1 VAIFLESCMPATTWK
16 VIDEK
21 NLIRQQQTPFR
32 AAGNS
37 ARGAWSVTG
46 KAYEDGLC
54 AGVDVLAIENG
65 RLALNV
71 IPTRGMGIHRVGIN
85 GDQEVPTIGWKSPVR
100 GPVHP
105 SLVNLGEPS
114 GLGWL
119 DGFDEFFVRC
129 GLESNGAPEFD
140 SKTGRLVYP
149 LHGRIANKPARD
161 VRLSVDPDKQEIS
174 LRGVVEES
182 RFHFLKLRMTT
193 TISTTFGSSSFTVRD
208 EIVNDSTEPA
218 TMQMLYHINFGLPL
232 LDAGSRVVAPVK
244 TLVPRTPR
252 AASAVKTWDS
262 YSAPEPG
269 FEEMVYFFE
278 LNSTDDGSTQAL
290 IKNAHSTRGVSLSFN
305 KKQLPWFSL
314 WKDTAGEADGYV
326 TGLEPGTNFPNP
338 RSFER
343 SKERE
348 VKLAPGQ
355 TQTFEIRVDVHTSA
369 SEIANAEAAVAKI
382 QGGRQPKIFDQPQG
396 DWVAPG

>member
-1 VAIFLESCMPATTWK
+1 MPAATWK
-16 VIDEK
+16 IIDER
-21 NLIRQQQTPFR
+21 NLVRQSTPFR
-32 AAGNS
+32 ASGNS
-37 ARGAWSVTG
+37 PGGAWSVEG
-46 KAYEDGLC
+46 KAYDDGVR
-54 AGVDVLAIENG
+54 AGVDVLAIDNG
-65 RLALNV
+65 SLRLDV
-71 IPTRGMGIHRVGIN
+71 IPTRGMGIHQVVLK
-85 GDQEVPTIGWKSPVR
+85 GDQEVPTIGWKSPVH

-105 SLVNLGEPS
+105 SFVDLGEPS

-149 LHGRIANKPARD
+149 LHGRIANKPASD
-161 VRLSVDPDKQEIS
+161 VQLSVDPDERKIAI
-174 LRGVVEES
+174 RGVVEES

-193 TISTTFGSSSFTVRD
+193 TISTTVGSSSFTVRD
-208 EIVNDSTEPA
+208 EIANASTVPA

-232 LDAGSRVVAPVK
+232 LDAGSRVIAPVK

-269 FEEMVYFFE
+269 FDEMVYFFE
-278 LNSTDDGSTQAL
+278 LNAADDGSTQAL
-290 IKNAHSTRGVSLSFN
+290 IKNAHSTRGVSLAFN
-305 KKQLPWFSL
+305 KKQLPWFTL

-343 SKERE
+343 SKDRE
-348 VKLAPGQ
+348 VKLAPGE
-355 TQTFEIRVDVHTSA
+355 TKGFEIRVDVLTSA
-369 SEIANAEAAVAKI
+369 SEVANAEAAVAKI
-382 QGGRQPKIFDQPQG
+382 QAGRQMKVFDQPQS
-396 DWVAPG
+396 DWCAPS

>member
-1 VAIFLESCMPATTWK
+1 MPATTWK
-16 VIDEK
+16 IIDEK
-21 NLIRQQQTPFR
+21 NLNRSPYGPFK
-32 AAGNS
+32 ASGKHP
-37 ARGAWSVTG
+37 GGEWSLLGT
-46 KAYEDGLC
+46 AYEDGLR
-54 AGVDVLAIENG
+54 AGVDVIALDNG
-65 RLALNV
+65 KLRLDV
-71 IPTRGMGIHRVGIN
+71 VPTRGMGIHKLALK

-105 SLVNLGEPS
+105 AFVDLGEPS

-129 GLESNGAPEFD
+129 GLESNGAPEHD
-140 SKTGRLVYP
+140 AKTGRLTYP

-161 VRLSVDPDKQEIS
+161 VHVTVDPEKQEMSI
-174 LRGVVEES
+174 RGVVEET
-182 RFHFLKLRMTT
+182 RFHFQKLRMTT
-193 TISTTFGSSSFTVRD
+193 TITTKFGSGSFSVRD
-208 EIVNDSTEPA
+208 EIENVANMPA

-269 FEEMVYFFE
+269 FDEMVYFFE
-278 LNSTDDGSTQAL
+278 LNAADDGTTQTL
-290 IKNAHSTRGVSLSFN
+290 LKNAHSTRGVSLVFN
-305 KKQLPWFSL
+305 KKQLPWFTL
-314 WKDTAGEADGYV
+314 WKDTMGEADGYV

-338 RSFER
+338 RSFETTKDR
-343 SKERE
+343 V

-355 TQTFEIRVDVHTSA
+355 KQVFEVRVEIHGTAAEVA
-369 SEIANAEAAVAKI
+369 SAEAAVAKI
-382 QGGRQPKIFDQPQG
+382 QGGKQPKIFDSPQA
-396 DWVAPG
+396 DWCAPG

>member
-1 VAIFLESCMPATTWK
+1 MPATNWN
-16 VIDEK
+16 IIGDK
-21 NLIRQQQTPFR
+21 NLIRREGPFR
-32 AAGNS
+32 AEGNLP
-37 ARGAWSVTG
+37 RGPWNVTG
-46 KAYEDGLC
+46 TAYEEGLRS
-54 AGVDVLAIENG
+54 GVDVLTIDNG
-65 RLALNV
+65 RLQLDIV
-71 IPTRGMGIHRVGIN
+71 PTRGMGIHSVAVN
-85 GDQEVPTIGWKSPVR
+85 GDRELPTIGWKSPVR

-140 SKTGRLVYP
+140 AKTGRLLYP

-161 VRLSVDPDKQEIS
+161 VRLTVDPDKQEIA
-174 LRGVVEES
+174 LRGIVEES

-193 TISTTFGSSSFTVRD
+193 TISTTVGSSSFIVRD
-208 EIVNDSTEPA
+208 EVANVSTTPA

-252 AASAVKTWDS
+252 AASAIKQWDS

-269 FEEMVYFFE
+269 FDEMVYFFE
-278 LNSTDDGSTQAL
+278 LNAADDGNTQAL
-290 IKNAHSTRGVSLSFN
+290 IKNAHSTRGVSLAFN
-305 KKQLPWFSL
+305 KKQLPWFTL

-338 RSFER
+338 RSFETA
-343 SKERE
+343 KERI
-348 VKLAPGQ
+348 VKLAPGE
-355 TQTFEIRVDVHTSA
+355 TRVFEIRVDVHGTA
-369 SEIANAEAAVAKI
+369 DEVKNAEAAVAKI
-382 QGGRQPKIFDQPQG
+382 QAGRQAKIFDQPQD
-396 DWVAPG
+396 DWCAPA

>member
-1 VAIFLESCMPATTWK
+1 MPATTWK
-16 VIDEK
+16 LIDDK
-21 NLIRQQQTPFR
+21 NLIRQPQAPFR
-32 AAGNS
+32 AAGNN
-37 ARGAWSVTG
+37 AHDQWSVTG
-46 KAYEDGLC
+46 TAYEDGLR
-54 AGVDVLAIENG
+54 AGVDVVEIANG
-65 RLALNV
+65 RLRLDV
-71 IPTRGMGIHRVGIN
+71 IPTRGMGIHRVAVN

-161 VRLSVDPDKQEIS
+161 VQLTVDPEKEEI
-174 LRGVVEES
+174 LLQGVVEES

-193 TISTTFGSSSFTVRD
+193 TISTKFGSSRFTVRD
-208 EIVNDSTEPA
+208 EIANVSTVPA

-232 LDAGSRVVAPVK
+232 LDAGSRIVAPVK

-252 AASAVKTWDS
+252 AASAVKSWDS
-262 YSAPEPG
+262 YSAPQPG
-269 FEEMVYFFE
+269 FDEMVYFFE
-278 LNSTDDGSTQAL
+278 LNAADGGSTQTL
-290 IKNAHSTRGVSLSFN
+290 IKNAHSTRGVSLAFN
-305 KKQLPWFSL
+305 KKQLPWFTL

-338 RSFER
+338 RSFETA
-343 SKERE
+343 KERV
-348 VKLAPGQ
+348 VKLSPGE
-355 TQTFEIRVDVHTSA
+355 TQTFEIRIDVHGSA
-369 SEIANAEAAVAKI
+369 TEVANAEAAVAKI
-382 QGGRQPKIFDQPQG
+382 QGGRQAKIFDSPQS
-396 DWVAPG
+396 DWCAPT